1 MILVEFKFHTR
12 RDLCLFSLLMYPK
25 QLEQWLAQSKY
36 SIFICWINDSLNFSH
51 ALHPIHQQIWLIN
64 YTSNPNHT
72 STCSWLFISW
82 PLFGWSLT
90 WMSEVAFLF
99 VLVPPLLLLANLFS
113 LQHQKISLLC
123 LKSFRGFPLGFKEI
137 WTPFFGLQS
146 LERLFL
152 SFWPHF
158 ITISNFLINFQ
169 SLVFYEVLEISNFH
183 PPQAFSITVL
193 FA

>member
-1 MILVEFKFHTR
+1 
-12 RDLCLFSLLMYPK
+12 MYPK
-25 QLEQWLAQSKY
+25 QLEQWLAQSKH
-36 SIFICWINDSLNFSH
+36 SILICWINDSLNFSH
-51 ALHPIHQQIWLIN
+51 ALHPIHQQVWLI
-64 YTSNPNHT
+64 TRPIQTLLPRSR
-72 STCSWLFISW
+72 LFISW
-82 PLFGWSLT
+82 PPFGWSLT

-99 VLVPPLLLLANLFS
+99 VLLPPLVLLANLFS
-113 LQHQKISLLC
+113 LQHEKISLLC

-158 ITISNFLINFQ
+158 ITISNFSINFQ
-169 SLVFYEVLEISNFH
+169 SLVFHEVLEVSNFL
-183 PPQAFSITVL
+183 PPRAFSITVP